1 MRLNTAPP
9 SVQSDV
15 SLRDRVRQTWSP
27 VNTVR
32 AKSIAALRVAFG
44 LVWVVAAWLKW
55 QPEFQNKFLD
65 QVTAAQNGQPPL
77 IHAWI
82 GFWAGI
88 VSVNPL
94 LFARIEA
101 STEAALAVLLILGL
115 FSNLSYVV
123 GILLALGIWSTAEG
137 GGGPFKAG
145 QSTDIG
151 TALPYAL
158 LFGVFLVISAGRYYG
173 LDQWLTPRL
182 GRLGFLASGR
192 LRSEQRDNSDP
203 AYEQTRLLRKW

>member
-1 MRLNTAPP
+1 MRLSPVSP
-9 SVQSDV
+9 SVQSNV
-15 SLRDRVRQTWSP
+15 SLRERVRQTWSP
-27 VNTVR
+27 INTVR
-32 AKSIAALRVAFG
+32 AKGIAALRIAFG

-65 QVTAAQNGQPPL
+65 QITGAQDGQPPV

-82 GFWAGI
+82 GFWASI
-88 VSVNPL
+88 VSANPL

-101 STEAALAVLLILGL
+101 STETALAVLLILGL

-123 GILLALGIWSTAEG
+123 GILLTLGIWSTAEG
-137 GGGPFKAG
+137 LGGPFKPG

-158 LFGVFLVISAGRYYG
+158 LFGVFLVVSAGRYYG
-173 LDQWLTPRL
+173 LDQWLTLRL
-182 GRLGFLASGR
+182 GRLGFLASGTLAPR
-192 LRSEQRDNSDP
+192 ETYSDIATRQLRR
-203 AYEQTRLLRKW
+203 

>member
-1 MRLNTAPP
+1 
-9 SVQSDV
+9 
-15 SLRDRVRQTWSP
+15 
-27 VNTVR
+27 VR
-32 AKSIAALRVAFG
+32 AKGIAALRIAFG

-65 QVTAAQNGQPPL
+65 QITGAQDGQPPV

-82 GFWAGI
+82 GFWASI
-88 VSVNPL
+88 VSANPL

-101 STEAALAVLLILGL
+101 STETALAVLLILGL

-123 GILLALGIWSTAEG
+123 GILLTLGIWSTAEG
-137 GGGPFKAG
+137 LGGPFKPG

-158 LFGVFLVISAGRYYG
+158 LFGVFLVVSAGRYYG
-173 LDQWLTPRL
+173 LDQWLTLRL
-182 GRLGFLASGR
+182 GRLGFLASGTLAPR
-192 LRSEQRDNSDP
+192 ETYSDIATRQLRR
-203 AYEQTRLLRKW
+203 